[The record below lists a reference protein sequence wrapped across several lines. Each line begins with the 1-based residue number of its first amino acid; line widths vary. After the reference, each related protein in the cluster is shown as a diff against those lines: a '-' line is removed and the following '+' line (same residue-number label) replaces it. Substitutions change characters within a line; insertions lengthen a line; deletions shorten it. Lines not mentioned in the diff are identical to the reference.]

1 MGARVMSG
9 ILFAAL
15 LALPGAAVGQ
25 EGGRLNPVIRLLEA
39 GSPVFGLYAP
49 SPRPRG
55 APGSPPAAVRRP
67 GELAAETM
75 AYPLSDFVFD
85 GTMEG
90 GVEEGLPT
98 FEAYVEAMRGA
109 GARAATHPLVVKM
122 SEVHVDPEAA
132 AGRIALQLNAGVS
145 GVMLVEVESA
155 GEVRMALQAMRFRSR
170 GGTRPDEV
178 GIAPAYWGMSEA
190 EYRERADLWPLNPD
204 GELINWTI
212 VESLEGLRNVRE
224 IAAVEGIGVLW
235 PGAGTL
241 RGVFTST
248 GPDGQRVFDAEGWEA
263 AIQSVLSACLEFDIP
278 CGFPANAEDIEL
290 RMKQGFRVF
299 VMGWGEGGFRTV
311 ELGREL
317 AGR

>member
-1 MGARVMSG
+1 MLAKLMSG
-9 ILFAAL
+9 ALTVVL
-15 LALPGAAVGQ
+15 LAHPCVLVGQ
-25 EGGRLNPVIRLLEA
+25 EGGHLNPVIRLLEA

-49 SPRPRG
+49 SPRPRA
-55 APGSPPAAVRRP
+55 APGSPPAAVRTP

-90 GVEEGLPT
+90 GVEEGLPA

-122 SEVHVDPEAA
+122 TEIHREPEAA

-145 GVMLVEVESA
+145 GVMLVDVRSA
-155 GEVRMALQAMRFRSR
+155 EEVRVALRAMRFPSM
-170 GGTRPDEV
+170 GGTRPGGV
-178 GIAPAYWGMSEA
+178 GVAPGYWGVSEA
-190 EYRERADLWPLNPD
+190 EYREKADLWPLNPR

-212 VESLEGLRNVRE
+212 IESLEGLRNVRE

-263 AIQSVLSACLEFDIP
+263 AIQSVLSACLEFDVP
-278 CGFPANAEDIEL
+278 CGFPATVDDIEL
-290 RMKQGFRVF
+290 RMAQGFRVF
-299 VMGWGEGGFRTV
+299 VMGWGDGGFRTV
-311 ELGREL
+311 EKGREL
-317 AGR
+317 SGR